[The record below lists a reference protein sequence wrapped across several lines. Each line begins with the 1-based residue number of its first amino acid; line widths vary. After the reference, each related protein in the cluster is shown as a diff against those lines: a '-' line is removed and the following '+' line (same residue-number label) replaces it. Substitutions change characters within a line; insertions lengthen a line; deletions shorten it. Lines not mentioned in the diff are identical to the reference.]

1 MSTPPLASLWP
12 RSLAWALRQE
22 RLPNRLA
29 DLLAARLRRH
39 RRPSLSE
46 LSTARLR
53 ELARSSS
60 PSERALLGAYTPARL
75 RPAEVL
81 AAATSED
88 LIGPIA
94 LLFDHVPAEPGE
106 RSEALHQAIVLDSAS
121 LPRRRHCALLCVR
134 RHAEEITAVHARAI
148 LTRCLN
154 LAAQPVDPYAP
165 MVLAMTARTAAAALL
180 AADGSLDQIILK
192 QLEGSPRARELAL
205 IQATALQTRR
215 SGFGSGL
222 SAVLEALKPPRAQAL
237 GFARDCDRNY
247 SALQSAAPP
256 PGRLGR
262 LLLKVRRP
270 AAQVSTAARGVGRL
284 VVVLALPASAAL
296 LALLIDPV
304 LIDLPDDVKI
314 SGTGALTALGIL
326 IAVHVL
332 SAELAANRLAGPI
345 ARVTSF
351 PVPLQAGYIAG
362 LALLL
367 RSLLSPPH
375 SELATYS
382 AAALG
387 LIAALIVLVFISLLT
402 LLRRTDPVQAVAA
415 FAARRRGSVLRAGWK
430 LGRLQRR
437 ALAGRELLA
446 GYPFFKSRLSTP
458 LGEQRAPITVHH
470 SGYLYLSL
478 RRLRR
483 LARTELWRTERA
495 RLILVKPLGIEIS
508 RGEEAIS
515 LVPAADAR
523 LEPRD
528 LRRVRRL
535 THVHRGNSIDAVGEY
550 VGVLIGIAA
559 AQAEAGNQGGAGR
572 IRDATLKLLEVHL
585 DAMRASRDRGSDRGE
600 TVGMAA
606 VLRVSAVQALRL
618 LSGPLDAN
626 TREILTGFLQRL
638 LEITDRADGFS
649 TALASQLG
657 RSGAQLEDTLTAQ
670 LLWDCAVQTLR
681 VDDDFGLQQIREQVE
696 RLGGSAEWAV
706 DLGGRIVQLA
716 AITWPSE
723 AERLWEWHIQRVA
736 KETIFPLTAVRV
748 GASALRVGN
757 ASLALT
763 VALAL
768 RGQDAAKWREF
779 FDDHSTADRETVR
792 DDLYGS
798 MLGPDAQFALL
809 EFVDFF
815 GRSVKALTP

>member
-1 MSTPPLASLWP
+1 MSTSPLAFLWS
-12 RSLAWALRQE
+12 RALAWALRQE
-22 RLPNRLA
+22 RLPDRLA

-39 RRPSLSE
+39 RWPSLSE

-53 ELARSSS
+53 ELAHSSS
-60 PSERALLGAYTPARL
+60 SSELALLGAYTPARL

-81 AAATSED
+81 TAATSED
-88 LIGPIA
+88 LIGPLA
-94 LLFDHVPAEPGE
+94 LLFDRVPAEPGE

-121 LPRRRHCALLCVR
+121 LPLRRHCALLCIR
-134 RHAEEITAVHARAI
+134 RHAEEITAAHARAI

-165 MVLAMTARTAAAALL
+165 VLLAMTARTAAAALL
-180 AADGSLDQIILK
+180 AADDSLDQIMFEQLK
-192 QLEGSPRARELAL
+192 SSPRAGELAL
-205 IQATALQTRR
+205 VQATALQTRR
-215 SGFGSGL
+215 SGFGPGL
-222 SAVLEALKPPRAQAL
+222 SATLEALKPKDTQAL
-237 GFARDCDRNY
+237 GFARDCDRSY

-256 PGRLGR
+256 PGHLGR
-262 LLLKVRRP
+262 MLSKARRP
-270 AAQVSTAARGVGRL
+270 VAQMGTAARGLGRAL
-284 VVVLALPASAAL
+284 VVLALPACAVL
-296 LALLIDPV
+296 LALLIDPA

-314 SGTGALTALGIL
+314 SGAGALTALGIL

-367 RSLLSPPH
+367 RSLLTPPH

-387 LIAALIVLVFISLLT
+387 LIGALIVLVLVSLLT
-402 LLRRTDPVQAVAA
+402 LLRRTDPVQAVTA
-415 FAARRRGSVLRAGWK
+415 FIRRRKGPVLRAGWR

-458 LGEQRAPITVHH
+458 LGEQRAPITVRH
-470 SGYLYLSL
+470 SGYLYLSQ

-523 LEPRD
+523 LKPRD

-535 THVHRGNSIDAVGEY
+535 THVRRGNSIDAVGEY

-559 AQAEAGNQGGAGR
+559 AQAEAGNQAGAGR

-585 DAMRASRDRGSDRGE
+585 DAMRASRDRGSDRE
-600 TVGMAA
+600 EIVGMAA

-618 LSGPLDAN
+618 LGGPLDAN
-626 TREILTGFLQRL
+626 TREIFTGFLQRL

-670 LLWDCAVQTLR
+670 LLWNCAVQALR

-696 RLGGSAEWAV
+696 RLGASAEWAV

-716 AITWPSE
+716 AITWPSQ
-723 AERLWEWHIQRVA
+723 AEHLWDWHLQRVGE
-736 KETIFPLTAVRV
+736 ETLFPLTAMRV

-768 RGQDAAKWREF
+768 RGHDAAKWREF

-815 GRSVKALTP
+815 GRSIRAVTP

>member
-1 MSTPPLASLWP
+1 V
-12 RSLAWALRQE
+12 LRQE
-22 RLPNRLA
+22 RLPGRLA
-29 DLLAARLRRH
+29 RLLAARLRRR

-53 ELARSSS
+53 ELARSSL
-60 PSERALLGAYTPARL
+60 PSEQALLGAYSPARL

-88 LIGPIA
+88 LIGPLA
-94 LLFDHVPAEPGE
+94 LLFDNASAEPGE

-121 LPRRRHCALLCVR
+121 LPHRRHCALLCVR
-134 RHAEEITAVHARAI
+134 RHAEEITAAHARAI

-165 MVLAMTARTAAAALL
+165 VVLAMTARTAAAALL
-180 AADGSLDQIILK
+180 AADDSLDQIILN
-192 QLEGSPRARELAL
+192 QLESSPRARELAL
-205 IQATALQTRR
+205 IQATALQTRG
-215 SGFGSGL
+215 SGFGPGL
-222 SAVLEALKPPRAQAL
+222 SAVLDALKPKEAQAL

-256 PGRLGR
+256 PGRLDH
-262 LLLKVRRP
+262 LLIKIRRP
-270 AAQVSTAARGVGRL
+270 AAQVGTAARGLGRL
-284 VVVLALPASAAL
+284 IVVLALPASAAL
-296 LALLIDPV
+296 LALLIDPA
-304 LIDLPDDVKI
+304 LIDLPDDLRI
-314 SGTGALTALGIL
+314 SGGGALTALGIL

-351 PVPLQAGYIAG
+351 PVPLQAGYVAG

-367 RSLLSPPH
+367 RSLLSPPR

-382 AAALG
+382 AVALG
-387 LIAALIVLVFISLLT
+387 LVAALIVLVLVSLLT
-402 LLRRTDPVQAVAA
+402 LLRRTDPVKAVAA
-415 FAARRRGSVLRAGWK
+415 FTRRREGPVLRAGWR

-458 LGEQRAPITVHH
+458 LGEQRAPITAPR
-470 SGYLYLSL
+470 SGYLHLSL

-515 LVPAADAR
+515 LVPAADVR
-523 LEPRD
+523 LKPRD
-528 LRRVRRL
+528 MRRARRL
-535 THVHRGNSIDAVGEY
+535 VKVRRGNSIDAVAEY
-550 VGVLIGIAA
+550 VGVLIGITAT
-559 AQAEAGNQGGAGR
+559 QAEAGNQGGAGR

-585 DAMRASRDRGSDRGE
+585 DAMRASRDRGSKREE

-618 LSGPLDAN
+618 LGGPLDAN

-638 LEITDRADGFS
+638 LEITDQADGFS
-649 TALASQLG
+649 TALATQLG
-657 RSGAQLEDTLTAQ
+657 RRAQQLDDALTAQ
-670 LLWDCAVQTLR
+670 LLWDCAVQALR
-681 VDDDFGLQQIREQVE
+681 VEDDFSLRQTREQVE
-696 RLGGSAEWAV
+696 HLGGSAEWAV

-723 AERLWEWHIQRVA
+723 AERLWEWHLRRVA
-736 KETIFPLTAVRV
+736 KETIFPVTAIRV

-757 ASLALT
+757 ASLALS

-768 RGQDAAKWREF
+768 RNHDAAKWREF
-779 FDDHSTADRETVR
+779 FDDHSTADRETIR

-809 EFVDFF
+809 EFVDFSAAQSR
-815 GRSVKALTP
+815 RSLPDQSREGLP